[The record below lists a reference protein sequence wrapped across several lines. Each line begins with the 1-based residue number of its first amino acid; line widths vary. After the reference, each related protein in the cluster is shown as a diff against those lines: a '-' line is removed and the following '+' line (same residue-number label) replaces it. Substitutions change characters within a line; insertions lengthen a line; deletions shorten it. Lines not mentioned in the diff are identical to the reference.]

1 MADPYES
8 GAAAGIREGL
18 GNASMLYNLY
28 TAPERMDMER
38 RRLALEQR
46 AADRGDRAL
55 TIQERQTGLA
65 EQVSQRESETVEA
78 QWNKSLGM
86 KPTKASV
93 LFTKMIK
100 EVPQTSPLL
109 RPMIEQIDSGDISTR
124 GEMRTALIQAKAS
137 GALTPVRASLREEA
151 AKALGKGDRQRA
163 SKLMGLYESTSD
175 DKFEDFVDDVM
186 GKPYQ
191 LRRKANERPAPATP
205 PPGDLKWDERTQSW
219 LQQSGGGEWKKVVQA
234 PSSTQKRAVY
244 DNNGN
249 LVYSEGDVGDLMT
262 KKTQGDIE
270 SKLVE
275 GQDNVVRLEEIT
287 SSFDPEFLSL
297 AGKARATLL
306 NKQAQINPSSL
317 SNEDQQYLERY
328 SVFEQNSSIARDLW
342 IKAITGA
349 QMSQQEARRL
359 MKDVP
364 NIGTNWLGG
373 DSAAKY
379 LAKLKNTMEQAK
391 AANTRYR
398 YYLVNGLSPQVI
410 GKLIKDGKAA
420 PLSQFTVKEPPKPD
434 DVIDGYRFRGGDP
447 NDENNY
453 TYVGG
458 K

>member
-1 MADPYES
+1 MAGPYES

-18 GNASMLYNLY
+18 GNVSALYNLY

-65 EQVSQRESETVEA
+65 EQAADRESETVEA

-100 EVPQTSPLL
+100 EVPQTSSLL
-109 RPMIEQIDSGDISTR
+109 RPLIEQIDSGDISTR
-124 GEMRTALIQAKAS
+124 GEMRSALIQAKAS
-137 GALTPVRASLREEA
+137 GALAPIRSSLREEA
-151 AKALGKGDRQRA
+151 AKALEKGDRQRA
-163 SKLMGLYESTSD
+163 SKLMGLYESTGD

-191 LRRKANERPAPATP
+191 LRRKAGERPQPSVTSGP
-205 PPGDLKWDERTQSW
+205 LKWDERTQSW
-219 LQQSGGGEWKKVVQA
+219 LQQSSDGKWSKVVQA
-234 PSSTQKRAVY
+234 PSSVQKRAVY

-275 GQDNVVRLEEIT
+275 GQDNVARLEEIT

-306 NKQAQINPSSL
+306 NKQAQINPGSL

-391 AANTRYR
+391 ASNARYR
-398 YYLVNGLSPQVI
+398 YYLANGLSPQVI

-420 PLSQFTVKEPPKPD
+420 PLSQFTVKEPPTPGA
-434 DVIDGYRFRGGDP
+434 VEGGYRFKGGDP
-447 NDENNY
+447 ASPANWEK
-453 TYVGG
+453 VQ
-458 K
+458 